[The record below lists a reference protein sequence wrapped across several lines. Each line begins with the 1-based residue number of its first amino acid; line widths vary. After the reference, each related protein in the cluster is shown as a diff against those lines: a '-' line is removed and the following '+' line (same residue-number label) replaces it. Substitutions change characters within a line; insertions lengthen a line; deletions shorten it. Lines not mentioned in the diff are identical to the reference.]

1 MLGAGPGPR
10 CHVRPLLAPA
20 SVSCSALG
28 SVHIDTG
35 TPSHISGLMWDPA
48 SYNLEL
54 LVRVWVDF
62 FSVNIVFNIST
73 LSHESTLSCYQKII
87 MMIEAKTDSLAAV
100 QCNGGLR
107 DCSGW
112 VKCHCSDRE
121 HMTLWH
127 YTTNSNIWC
136 VLSDAIEP
144 QNADSS
150 PWRVFCSLFLQ
161 LLHFVGQE
169 AFALSNSIFDGWVI
183 NSIMNRLI
191 SLFSQGVL
199 MMIMY
204 MSNKVLKQS
213 PAGQILM

>member
-1 MLGAGPGPR
+1 MSEWFSFS
-10 CHVRPLLAPA
+10 LL
-20 SVSCSALG
+20 
-28 SVHIDTG
+28 
-35 TPSHISGLMWDPA
+35 
-48 SYNLEL
+48 
-54 LVRVWVDF
+54 
-62 FSVNIVFNIST
+62 T
-73 LSHESTLSCYQKII
+73 LSSIFLPWYGVLLSCYQKII

-100 QCNGGLR
+100 QCDGCVTAAPGSSVTACI
-107 DCSGW
+107 DG
-112 VKCHCSDRE
+112 E

-127 YTTNSNIWC
+127 YPTNSNVWC

-169 AFALSNSIFDGWVI
+169 AFAFSNSIFDGWVI
-183 NSIMNRLI
+183 NSIIWLI

>member
-1 MLGAGPGPR
+1 M
-10 CHVRPLLAPA
+10 VF
-20 SVSCSALG
+20 
-28 SVHIDTG
+28 
-35 TPSHISGLMWDPA
+35 
-48 SYNLEL
+48 
-54 LVRVWVDF
+54 F

-73 LSHESTLSCYQKII
+73 LVWSVVVILSTNNYDDGSYNWQFGC
-87 MMIEAKTDSLAAV
+87 SAV
-100 QCNGGLR
+100 WWLR

-112 VKCHCSDRE
+112 VKCHCSDGE

-127 YTTNSNIWC
+127 YTTNSNVWC

-169 AFALSNSIFDGWVI
+169 AFAFSNSIFDGWVI